1 MKGRASVLRWSPVST
16 ARTCTVNVTHGPVAP
31 FRPRSYRPGEN
42 TGFSRYTRDPP
53 AGEEQLTRG
62 TGEEVL
68 VPRRPK
74 ADSSSQQGQPG
85 VTPGLLTVA
94 AEGSKKKKKKMQPG
108 ESTPSLLGHKCDL
121 VQECGLDGTQ
131 LPPQLTARRARAEE
145 SFSCNGN

>member
-1 MKGRASVLRWSPVST
+1 M
-16 ARTCTVNVTHGPVAP
+16 
-31 FRPRSYRPGEN
+31 
-42 TGFSRYTRDPP
+42 RDPP
-53 AGEEQLTRG
+53 AGEERLTRE

-74 ADSSSQQGQPG
+74 VDSSSQRGQPG
-85 VTPGLLTVA
+85 VTPGLLTVT
-94 AEGSKKKKKKMQPG
+94 AEGSKKKCSPG